1 MLWVYNFITHNLLC
15 KEVMIKVADFVVVL
29 ALFFS
34 LPQSLVNR
42 VEPSSY
48 FLMFQSD
55 NSVPTT
61 NYGVFHWKNCI
72 PFQGQASVYTS
83 LVLLNCFCSMILEN
97 CSSLDLS
104 HAQSNSLKPIN
115 WLEKWL
121 EVVLMQIKFQA
132 CLGIIHFLWP
142 T

>member
-1 MLWVYNFITHNLLC
+1 MLWVYNSITHNLSC
-15 KEVMIKVADFVVVL
+15 KQIMIKVVDFVVVL
-29 ALFFS
+29 ALLFP

-42 VEPSSY
+42 VKPSSY

-55 NSVPTT
+55 NSVTTT
-61 NYGVFHWKNCI
+61 NYGVFRWKNCK
-72 PFQGQASVYTS
+72 PFQGQASIYTS

-97 CSSLDLS
+97 CSCLDLS

-121 EVVLMQIKFQA
+121 EVVLMQVKFQA
-132 CLGIIHFLWP
+132 CLGVVHFLWP

>member
-1 MLWVYNFITHNLLC
+1 MLWVYNSITHNLSR
-15 KEVMIKVADFVVVL
+15 KQVMIKVVNFVVVL
-29 ALFFS
+29 ALLFP

-42 VEPSSY
+42 VEPSS
-48 FLMFQSD
+48 FFFMFQSD
-55 NSVPTT
+55 NSVTTT
-61 NYGVFHWKNCI
+61 NYGVFCWKNCI
-72 PFQGQASVYTS
+72 PFQGQASIYTS

-104 HAQSNSLKPIN
+104 NAQSNSLKPIN

-121 EVVLMQIKFQA
+121 EVVLMQVKFQA
-132 CLGIIHFLWP
+132 CLGIVHFLWP